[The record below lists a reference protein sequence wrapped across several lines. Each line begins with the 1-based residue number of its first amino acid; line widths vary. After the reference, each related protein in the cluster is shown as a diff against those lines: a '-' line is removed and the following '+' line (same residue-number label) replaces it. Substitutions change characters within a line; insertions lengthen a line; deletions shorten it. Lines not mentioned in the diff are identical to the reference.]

1 MSFHTTT
8 TTAIEAIEQADVD
21 GDELDEESESLTKDI
36 HHDLTENDELDSNQ
50 DIDHLPT
57 LIEDDQEDEEQDI
70 DTTHIKYSLHIE
82 VRLRSNSTILY
93 DTVRRSIGKYI
104 TDNYTTL
111 ETHTFIRGWEE
122 HKFLINEVY
131 SVYCS
136 ECAKPTRLVTISSVN
151 LSIHVYELP
160 IEGADKISKLCAN
173 PSSENGQDDDQDD
186 DDEEEGVG
194 DVAASR
200 IELPANKYEGVW
212 ESLIYEEGL
221 KIKLLNYIYSS
232 IIFAEQ
238 NVNSN
243 LISWHRLI
251 LLHGPPGTGKTSL
264 CKALSQ
270 KVSIRLSGIYQK
282 TELVEINS
290 HSLFSKWFS
299 ESGKL
304 VHSLFTKI
312 EQIAENVDVFV
323 LVLIDEVESLAG
335 SRSSGATG
343 SEPSD
348 ALRATLDKLR
358 YYKNVLVLTTSNL
371 TGSIDEAFLDRADIK
386 QFIDLP
392 SPEAVYWILRTCLQE
407 LIQTKI
413 ISPRKF
419 LDYKEAVMVGDQLTD
434 GSRARTDQA
443 TGDGKSKRSRQS
455 SLRLLAVAEAASG
468 MSGRSLRRL
477 PLLAHART
485 AVARSSSGDHPILP
499 IDLYLDG
506 MLEVVRE
513 QKAGANSNHSHHFA
527 PLLQKN
533 DEFNQETLSDPG
545 GTLDLLL
552 PRGGCTAEQQ
562 EQQSIDYHQ
571 PSTGHLI
578 TLVFT
583 PPGYANQQLQ
593 PSPHPY
599 LSPSST
605 TSSTH
610 NIYGSP
616 VGSIHS
622 QEEQQAE
629 HEEGEEEG
637 DPTLFVHQPART
649 VSPVQTSDTH
659 LTMTSNHLQFNLSK
673 PSPVFIPKTSQH
685 LTPNIQTTH
694 PSKEI
699 KPALTSK
706 KKKKKNKITINQ
718 SIRNLESNP
727 EFTEFINHNFLL
739 HLDDQFYLGFN
750 TQSKFCKRCKIFK
763 PPRSHHC
770 RRCDACV
777 LKMDHHCPWIGRCV
791 GSHNY
796 KFFLNFLQWSSIY
809 CISIFVSITI
819 KLINNQNDRTNENNS
834 RESEI
839 LISTIIIS
847 GTFLIFISSLYSTHL
862 YLILNGLTTLEHL
875 SDRKFVTE
883 LADQIPTKFPITQE
897 EESTNPK
904 PMRSRIWGYFFRRE
918 SLNRS
923 IIIPELPQKIILKN
937 FLISNQFTTPAIE
950 EPTNYLNNS
959 LTPHSSKLYFYQY
972 NWKEVMGRS
981 WIAWI
986 LPIRP
991 IFDHR
996 HSHQSS
1002 HSA

>member
-1 MSFHTTT
+1 MM
-8 TTAIEAIEQADVD
+8 
-21 GDELDEESESLTKDI
+21 
-36 HHDLTENDELDSNQ
+36 N
-50 DIDHLPT
+50 
-57 LIEDDQEDEEQDI
+57 LIKK
-70 DTTHIKYSLHIE
+70 H
-82 VRLRSNSTILY
+82 
-93 DTVRRSIGKYI
+93 
-104 TDNYTTL
+104 
-111 ETHTFIRGWEE
+111 
-122 HKFLINEVY
+122 FLILVVLSTYCYLEV
-131 SVYCS
+131 VV
-136 ECAKPTRLVTISSVN
+136 L
-151 LSIHVYELP
+151 LS
-160 IEGADKISKLCAN
+160 
-173 PSSENGQDDDQDD
+173 
-186 DDEEEGVG
+186 
-194 DVAASR
+194 
-200 IELPANKYEGVW
+200 
-212 ESLIYEEGL
+212 
-221 KIKLLNYIYSS
+221 
-232 IIFAEQ
+232 
-238 NVNSN
+238 
-243 LISWHRLI
+243 
-251 LLHGPPGTGKTSL
+251 
-264 CKALSQ
+264 
-270 KVSIRLSGIYQK
+270 
-282 TELVEINS
+282 
-290 HSLFSKWFS
+290 
-299 ESGKL
+299 
-304 VHSLFTKI
+304 
-312 EQIAENVDVFV
+312 
-323 LVLIDEVESLAG
+323 
-335 SRSSGATG
+335 SRSS
-343 SEPSD
+343 
-348 ALRATLDKLR
+348 RASIII
-358 YYKNVLVLTTSNL
+358 NLVL
-371 TGSIDEAFLDRADIK
+371 A
-386 QFIDLP
+386 
-392 SPEAVYWILRTCLQE
+392 IL
-407 LIQTKI
+407 
-413 ISPRKF
+413 
-419 LDYKEAVMVGDQLTD
+419 
-434 GSRARTDQA
+434 
-443 TGDGKSKRSRQS
+443 
-455 SLRLLAVAEAASG
+455 SLWSY
-468 MSGRSLRRL
+468 LR
-477 PLLAHART
+477 
-485 AVARSSSGDHPILP
+485 I
-499 IDLYLDG
+499 
-506 MLEVVRE
+506 
-513 QKAGANSNHSHHFA
+513 
-527 PLLQKN
+527 
-533 DEFNQETLSDPG
+533 
-545 GTLDLLL
+545 
-552 PRGGCTAEQQ
+552 
-562 EQQSIDYHQ
+562 
-571 PSTGHLI
+571 
-578 TLVFT
+578 VFT

-904 PMRSRIWGYFFRRE
+904 PMRSRIWGYFFRR
-918 SLNRS
+918 RVTKS
-923 IIIPELPQKIILKN
+923 INTSFQSYRQKIILKN
-937 FLISNQFTTPAIE
+937 FLISNQFTTPPPIE

>member
-1 MSFHTTT
+1 MDRLLLAAPPPPPSTSRASEGAAKRKREIEGDTKTQMSFHTTT

-270 KVSIRLSGIYQK
+270 KVSIRLSGI
-282 TELVEINS
+282 
-290 HSLFSKWFS
+290 

-348 ALRATLDKLR
+348 ALRAVNSLLTALDKLR

-622 QEEQQAE
+622 QEEHKQN
-629 HEEGEEEG
+629 
-637 DPTLFVHQPART
+637 TR
-649 VSPVQTSDTH
+649 
-659 LTMTSNHLQFNLSK
+659 K
-673 PSPVFIPKTSQH
+673 K
-685 LTPNIQTTH
+685 
-694 PSKEI
+694 KEI
-699 KPALTSK
+699 RPY
-706 KKKKKNKITINQ
+706 
-718 SIRNLESNP
+718 
-727 EFTEFINHNFLL
+727 
-739 HLDDQFYLGFN
+739 DQFYLGFN

-904 PMRSRIWGYFFRRE
+904 PMRSRIWGYFFRRRVTKTINQ
-918 SLNRS
+918 SFQSYR
-923 IIIPELPQKIILKN
+923 QKIILKN
-937 FLISNQFTTPAIE
+937 FLISNQFTTPPPLKNRLI
-950 EPTNYLNNS
+950 T
-959 LTPHSSKLYFYQY
+959 
-972 NWKEVMGRS
+972 
-981 WIAWI
+981 
-986 LPIRP
+986 
-991 IFDHR
+991 
-996 HSHQSS
+996 
-1002 HSA
+1002 